1 MKSIYFTY
9 GLPRSGNTL
18 LSCILNQNPKINTTA
33 NSILPSVMFAVEM
46 VKLHD
51 VVYRN
56 FPDEESFNNILKNLF
71 DSYYKD
77 WDGDIIIERGS
88 WISPC
93 NFTLL
98 EQYFQSEIKIVVL
111 VRDVL
116 EVIKSYINICN
127 KYPNFYINQQYE
139 QLDHTTL
146 YRDELEEKCD
156 LIMKKNGLLD
166 MALYSI
172 KWLLD
177 NNKQSN
183 LHFVNYNSLV
193 ENTEDVIKGIYKFLD
208 IDFYEHTFVDI
219 EQFSSNDI
227 KYDDNSL
234 GFGSDMHTIRSDKIE
249 FVDNQIELPL
259 RVVNKFSGLELWH

>member
-98 EQYFQSEIKIVVL
+98 EKYFQSEIKIVVV

-116 EVIKSYINICN
+116 EVIKSYIIICN

-156 LIMKKNGLLD
+156 LIMKKNGHLD

-172 KWLLD
+172 
-177 NNKQSN
+177 
-183 LHFVNYNSLV
+183 
-193 ENTEDVIKGIYKFLD
+193 
-208 IDFYEHTFVDI
+208 
-219 EQFSSNDI
+219 
-227 KYDDNSL
+227 
-234 GFGSDMHTIRSDKIE
+234 
-249 FVDNQIELPL
+249 
-259 RVVNKFSGLELWH
+259 